1 MDRSRLGALAG
12 KIGSRQSDLK
22 GTSQAA
28 SASGGLR
35 VAEKH
40 KVTAC
45 NSGSG
50 MAKKRI
56 SGTDLGWLISEELLK
71 LGSLGDRVTVAIVP
85 DEEYNWRVIVAN
97 RVRRFLSADDKRQ
110 LAEIQRR
117 LRMVYELRS

>member
-1 MDRSRLGALAG
+1 
-12 KIGSRQSDLK
+12 
-22 GTSQAA
+22 
-28 SASGGLR
+28 
-35 VAEKH
+35 
-40 KVTAC
+40 
-45 NSGSG
+45 